1 MSKFKQQRP
10 AKFTLAGL
18 VAATMLAFAPNLWAG
33 GDVVH
38 WWVGDAESKAL
49 KVIVDEF
56 ERSGGKWV
64 DTPHNDSEAAH
75 ASVKSRVIG
84 GKPPAAVL
92 MVVGATSQEWAK
104 GGMLND
110 VDSGAKAENRDAVL
124 SEGVASASKQ
134 DGK

>member
-1 MSKFKQQRP
+1 MSNLKQQRS

-56 ERSGGKWV
+56 ERSGGKW
-64 DTPHNDSEAAH
+64 
-75 ASVKSRVIG
+75 
-84 GKPPAAVL
+84 
-92 MVVGATSQEWAK
+92 
-104 GGMLND
+104 
-110 VDSGAKAENRDAVL
+110 L
-124 SEGVASASKQ
+124 SLIHI
-134 DGK
+134 

>member
-1 MSKFKQQRP
+1 MSKFKQQKP

-56 ERSGGKWV
+56 ER
-64 DTPHNDSEAAH
+64 
-75 ASVKSRVIG
+75 
-84 GKPPAAVL
+84 
-92 MVVGATSQEWAK
+92 
-104 GGMLND
+104 
-110 VDSGAKAENRDAVL
+110 L
-124 SEGVASASKQ
+124 SLIHI
-134 DGK
+134 